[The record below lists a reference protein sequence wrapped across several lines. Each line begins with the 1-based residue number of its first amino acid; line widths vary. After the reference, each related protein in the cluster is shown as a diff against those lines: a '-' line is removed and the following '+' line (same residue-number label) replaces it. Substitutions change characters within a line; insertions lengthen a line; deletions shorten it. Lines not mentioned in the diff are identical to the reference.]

1 MHHHSTTMDG
11 IMDQTSWLCLSVLT
25 VALILLF
32 AGVTS
37 AQSPAE
43 PHNRVVL
50 IIDGSGSYKARQTEA
65 VERAVTLLEGMAQTK
80 LHRWEPATDSISLIS
95 LDAIPEVLWQ
105 GALQDLKKLDRAAWT
120 NRFRARTDYAN
131 CTDVSMAFRLAVQ
144 HLEGDPRSVSKYLFV
159 FSDLIHEPPTTS
171 IAACQRPKRPSL
183 PPDDFPW
190 GALQDVSVAVFWVP
204 PDQKLA
210 WRRVVEEH
218 GLTTNFALYSTSES
232 TEVTIAAPP
241 RPTLTVTEAERQ
253 AERERYL
260 GYGKTLL
267 MGMGIILGLVVLIVL
282 VGVPAVRLWQRR
294 RQPSQ
299 LPTTGNGRPMPMS
312 ARRPGAPIPP
322 NGPRPLGPRLSDS
335 PSARRQ

>member
-1 MHHHSTTMDG
+1 MDS
-11 IMDQTSWLCLSVLT
+11 ITDRAYWLCFSILTAALVL
-25 VALILLF
+25 LL

-43 PHNRVVL
+43 PHNRVVI

-80 LHRWEPATDSISLIS
+80 LHRWEPTTDSISLIS

-105 GALQDLKKLDRAAWT
+105 GTLQDLKKLDRTAWT
-120 NRFRARTDYAN
+120 GRFRARTDYAK
-131 CTDVSMAFRLAVQ
+131 CTDVSAAFRLAAQ

-159 FSDLIHEPPTTS
+159 FSDLIHEPPMTS

-190 GALQDVSVAVFWVP
+190 GALQEVSVAVFWVP

-210 WRRVVEEH
+210 WRRAAEEH

-232 TEVTIAAPP
+232 TEVTIAPPP
-241 RPTLTVTEAERQ
+241 RPTLTVTDAERQ
-253 AERERYL
+253 TERDRYL
-260 GYGKTLL
+260 GYGKTLAK
-267 MGMGIILGLVVLIVL
+267 GTGAILGLIVL
-282 VGVPAVRLWQRR
+282 LSLVVILVGRLRQRR
-294 RQPSQ
+294 APQAQTLTS
-299 LPTTGNGRPMPMS
+299 GNGRPLPMG
-312 ARRPGAPIPP
+312 ARRPGAPVPP
-322 NGPRPLGPRLSDS
+322 NGPRPLGSRLSES
-335 PSARRQ
+335 SSTRR